1 MQSKPIYSPEAES
14 AVISS
19 LLMSEDAI
27 PEAIA
32 ILSADDFYEPIHNI
46 LFESIKCLYELEK
59 KVDLVTVLDFLRKEQ
74 TLEKV
79 GGPASIASYIRGNI
93 NAENI
98 IWYANIVKEKS
109 LLRQIVKKAGEVTV
123 KAERKAEDLEST
135 ALEVVDL
142 SRAIPGE
149 VLSIKSLEN
158 LLPGVMK
165 KIEKRIETKSGIEGY
180 KTGFHS
186 LDNMFLGVRRRE
198 FFILAAR
205 PSFGKSCFVLNLA
218 TNFAKQ
224 GIPILFFSFEMD
236 IENLNE
242 RLLAAESRL
251 SYNKIIS
258 GDLDEFEVQRLTETI
273 VSIESLPLFF
283 VADYKRNISR
293 IEKTIREF
301 KIKHKEFVV
310 IIDYLQLISSSKGQ
324 TREQEVA
331 DISRRLKN
339 LTMES
344 DILIVAISQLSRK
357 VDSRGKN
364 AKPIL
369 SDLRESGE
377 IEQDADIVLFL
388 HRDQEKIFEES
399 STETIE
405 LFLAKRRNGATGKT
419 KLTFHKNYARF
430 DNCGS
435 GF

>member
-32 ILSADDFYEPIHNI
+32 ILSTDDFYEPIHNI

-79 GGPASIASYIRGNI
+79 GGPASVASYIRGNI

-158 LLPGVMK
+158 LLPGIMK

-186 LDNMFLGVRRRE
+186 LDKMFLGVRQRE
-198 FFILAAR
+198 YFILAGR
-205 PSFGKSCFVLNLA
+205 PSFGKSCLALNLA

-258 GDLDEFEVQRLTETI
+258 GDLDEFEVQHLTETI
-273 VSIESLPLFF
+273 ISIESLPLFF

-310 IIDYLQLISSSKGQ
+310 IIDYLQLISSKGQ

-339 LTMES
+339 LAMES
-344 DILIVAISQLSRK
+344 NILLIAISQLSRK

-405 LFLAKRRNGATGKT
+405 LFLAKRRNGATGKM

-430 DNCGS
+430 DNCES